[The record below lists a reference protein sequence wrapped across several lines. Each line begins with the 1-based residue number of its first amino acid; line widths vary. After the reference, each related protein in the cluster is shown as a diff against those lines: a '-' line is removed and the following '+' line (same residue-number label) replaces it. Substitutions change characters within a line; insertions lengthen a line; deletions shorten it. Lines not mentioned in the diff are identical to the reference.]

1 MKGPGTSKPKRVV
14 PALIELQGLVNK
26 HMHDWVSVPVSC
38 KRQLLAQVR
47 E

>member
-1 MKGPGTSKPKRVV
+1 MKGPGTSKPMV
-14 PALIELQGLVNK
+14 PAFIELQGLVNK
-26 HMHDWVSVPVSC
+26 HVHDCVGVPVGSC